1 MRRRDFVLVAAAAA
15 ALPSAA
21 SAQRKTPLIGLL
33 WIDAKRP
40 SPYVAVLVDGLRQ
53 KGWIEGR
60 DYRLEDRVS
69 LEGYDGYSGAVAE
82 LIRAKVDVIVTYG
95 TTASTVAAKA
105 TKDIPVVMI
114 VGVDPVEAKLVPS
127 LSRPGGNVTGV
138 ATMAWALN
146 QKRIELLKELV
157 PGLTRIGIV
166 VAPNVGNPIYRRE
179 TEAAARALALDV
191 HFGEVQK
198 ADHFAGVVTELAKAG
213 IGALYVAPAS
223 VLQAHAAHITEVVGK
238 HRLPAIYG
246 QERYIDAEGLMV
258 YTASASKAFI
268 RATAYVDRILKG
280 ARPGELAIEQ
290 ASDAELIV
298 NLKTARELGLKFPQ
312 TLLVRA
318 DRVIE

>member
-1 MRRRDFVLVAAAAA
+1 MRRRDFILAAAAAA
-15 ALPSAA
+15 ALPTAA
-21 SAQRKTPLIGLL
+21 TAQRKTPVIGLL
-33 WIDAKRP
+33 WIDAKKP
-40 SPYVAVLVDGLRQ
+40 SPYVAVLIDGLRQ
-53 KGWIEGR
+53 KGLIADR
-60 DYRLEDRVS
+60 DYRIEDRVS
-69 LEGYDGYSGAVAE
+69 LDGYGGYSESVAE
-82 LIRAKVDVIVTYG
+82 LIRAKVDVIVAYG
-95 TTASTVAAKA
+95 TTASTVAVKA
-105 TKDIPVVMI
+105 TKDIPIVMI

-127 LSRPGGNVTGV
+127 LSRPGGNATGV

-157 PGLTRIGIV
+157 PGLARIGIV

-191 HFGEVQK
+191 HFGEARK
-198 ADHFAGVVTELAKAG
+198 AEDFADVLAELVKAR
-213 IGALYVAPAS
+213 IGAIYVAPAS
-223 VLQAHAAHITEVVGK
+223 VLQARAAHITEVVRK

-246 QERYIDAEGLMV
+246 QERYVDAEGLVV

-280 ARPGELAIEQ
+280 TRPGDLAIEQ

-298 NLKTARELGLKFPQ
+298 NLKTARELGLKVPQ